1 MYPLFYINLLPS
13 ITIETTIAK
22 IKEHCKTCRRV
33 WKKIFCFL
41 QTLSNRATQKK
52 KEGGTIG
59 NKALLVYFRWKS
71 STRLFIDEIKYSV
84 ERVGFREESGDS
96 NFSIV

>member
-1 MYPLFYINLLPS
+1 MYPLFYINLLSS
-13 ITIETTIAK
+13 IKIETTIAK

-59 NKALLVYFRWKS
+59 NKALLVYFPTMEKFDQVIYRRNKI
-71 STRLFIDEIKYSV
+71 F
-84 ERVGFREESGDS
+84 
-96 NFSIV
+96 N